1 MTPLWLMLDVT
12 DKKGRVKSTNE
23 FKKTMYQSEK

>member
-1 MTPLWLMLDVT
+1 MTPLWLKLDVT
-12 DKKGRVKSTNE
+12 DKKVRVKSTNE